1 MAPGQ
6 WRLFE
11 LGSSSA
17 GAHGR
22 AGAAGDGAEE
32 AGLVAEGLAGASTH
46 RLATLFSAQFTAGLL
61 ASEGALM
68 CPPPSPE
75 LGRSPRALC
84 ACPPITGP
92 AVQCPPLPWGSVRPQ
107 GPASC
112 AQRKQGR
119 ARPQLGK
126 PPRGRPARV
135 HWTGILSPQP
145 RAQVERPQASWPER
159 GVQDQNQASHSRK
172 SPALHQWDLGH
183 LGTKEDFQT
192 SQTIFCFQLLNNSTV

>member
-1 MAPGQ
+1 MSWAHPALVHTAGPGQ
-6 WRLFE
+6 QGMGLRKRVWWQKDWRE
-11 LGSSSA
+11 PP
-17 GAHGR
+17 AHTGWQR
-22 AGAAGDGAEE
+22 C
-32 AGLVAEGLAGASTH
+32 
-46 RLATLFSAQFTAGLL
+46 LFSAQFTAGLL